1 MKANMKSILALLLA
15 AILVLSMSACAS
27 KPAEPVKED
36 APATTEQ
43 TQTEQQPEEKS
54 AEETPAEQTS
64 ETPDAERYGGT
75 LDLVWMECNDTMDPQ
90 YTTGWASYFWSM
102 YVYENPLVRDADGVV
117 RPNVCEYELS
127 DDGLT
132 LKLWV
137 REGMTFHDGS
147 PVEIEDVV
155 ASLERAGHLV
165 KNVRTNFTERIASC
179 EVEDGVVTYT
189 FTDYLPLTMHYISS
203 DQNWAAILPKEICE
217 KYADSPINNVEDA
230 IGTGPYYL
238 DSYESNVCYHM
249 KRYDGYKPI
258 DAEYSGMAA
267 PKMAYMDNINVW
279 INFDSTSIAMS
290 VLSGDYDMY
299 TINPEYYPEASTR
312 GLVQWSDMQYNIL
325 PLFFNTKGE
334 RPVNDINLRKAIAA
348 ALDFE
353 EVAGVEFPEA
363 YMMSSNPMSG
373 EIYATD
379 VFESADWYG
388 ESKPELAKE
397 YLDKS
402 DYDGQEL
409 VILIDKNNNSICQTL
424 MESQLEAVGINV
436 RLEYMDSNAAK
447 EFYGDPMNEYD
458 MFLQNYVVNS
468 FTPVSISATAK
479 NTFWGNEQKD
489 EYFNELKTTV
499 PGSPECLEIWN
510 KLAELWVED
519 AAVVNLATITY
530 QWTVPEDLVIQM
542 EGHTWRYF
550 WNCYWKNPSE
560 HMD

>member
-1 MKANMKSILALLLA
+1 
-15 AILVLSMSACAS
+15 
-27 KPAEPVKED
+27 
-36 APATTEQ
+36 
-43 TQTEQQPEEKS
+43 
-54 AEETPAEQTS
+54 
-64 ETPDAERYGGT
+64 
-75 LDLVWMECNDTMDPQ
+75 MECNDTMDPQ
-90 YTTGWASYFWSM
+90 YSTGWASYFWSM
-102 YVYENPLVRDADGVV
+102 YVYENPLTRDADGIV

-155 ASLERAGHLV
+155 ASLERAGRLV
-165 KNVRTNFTERIASC
+165 KNVRTNFAERIASC
-179 EVEDGVVTYT
+179 EVADGIATYT
-189 FTDYLPLTMHYISS
+189 FTDYRPLTMHYISS
-203 DQNWAAILPKEICE
+203 DQNWAAVLPKEICE
-217 KYADSPINNVEDA
+217 KYPDSPISKVEDA

-238 DSYESNVCYHM
+238 ADYESNVCYHM

-258 DAEYSGMAA
+258 DADYTGMAA
-267 PKMAYMDNINVW
+267 PKKAYMDNINVW
-279 INFDSTSIAMS
+279 INFDTTSIAMA
-290 VLSGDYDMY
+290 VLSGEYDMY
-299 TINPEYYPEASTR
+299 TINPEYFPEAQKR
-312 GLVQWSDMQYNIL
+312 GMVHWYDMQYNIM

-348 ALDFE
+348 AIDFE
-353 EVAGVEFPEA
+353 QVAALEFPDA
-363 YMMSSNPMSG
+363 YLMKSNPMSG
-373 EIYATD
+373 DVYATD

-397 YLDKS
+397 YLEKS

-409 VILIDKNNNSICQTL
+409 VILIDKNNNSVCQPL

-436 RLEYMDSNAAK
+436 RLEYMDSNAVK
-447 EFYGDPMNEYD
+447 EFYSDPMNEYD

-468 FTPVSISATAK
+468 FTPVSLSATAK
-479 NTFWGNEQKD
+479 NTFWKNEQKD
-489 EYFNELKTTV
+489 EYFSALQKTI
-499 PGSPECLEIWN
+499 PGSPECLAIW
-510 KLAELWVED
+510 KDLSELWVED